1 MENITS
7 NYGLLHLSEQIFGYL
22 NHETLE
28 VCRKVS
34 RHWDE
39 LLERPS
45 HVKYLEEF
53 GDEKIEVEVEEP
65 AYYYMDVDGRV
76 GGEGYRAKMIE
87 VSVKDFMSG
96 WNKAVKNFVK
106 TASLEDLKEVK
117 ESMERFLGD
126 KSFPYPVHFAVKHGA
141 LKLMQLFFL
150 TEYDFNDNV
159 VLHYACVVDQTELVK
174 SMILSSRELGIDLNK
189 KNENG
194 YTAFRMAVLFG
205 KTEIARLMIQSSK
218 EFGIDLDAGDGRGQY
233 DHRRSLFHYAVT
245 REVEMVELMIR
256 SSKEFDISLNSR
268 DNSGATP
275 FQHACEFAKDKENVK
290 LMINL
295 SKEYDIDLNLMQDV
309 DDTGKSVF
317 QWMCTGGFKAGFFG
331 MSDGDRVDVAKLVIE
346 KRGELGVDIYQENSK
361 GETALDELKC
371 LRDKVTTLTLLRD
384 DEKPQDPD
392 RLAGYSELIALLE
405 EEYAKDSE
413 AFEE

>member
-28 VCRKVS
+28 VCRKVCQ
-34 RHWDE
+34 HWDE

-53 GDEKIEVEVEEP
+53 GDEKIEVEVLLLRSTST
-65 AYYYMDVDGRV
+65 A
-76 GGEGYRAKMIE
+76 MIE
-87 VSVKDFMSG
+87 VPVKDLMPG

-117 ESMERFLGD
+117 ESMECFLKD
-126 KSFPYPVHFAVKHGA
+126 NSFPYPVHYAVKHGA

-174 SMILSSRELGIDLNK
+174 LMILSSRELFIDLNQ
-189 KNENG
+189 KNEDG

-290 LMINL
+290 LIINL

-371 LRDKVTTLTLLRD
+371 LRD
-384 DEKPQDPD
+384 DEKPRYPD

>member
-53 GDEKIEVEVEEP
+53 GDEKIEVEVVP
-65 AYYYMDVDGRV
+65 LYCSSA
-76 GGEGYRAKMIE
+76 ALIE
-87 VSVKDFMSG
+87 VPVKDFMPG

-117 ESMERFLGD
+117 ESMERYLKDWKD
-126 KSFPYPVHFAVKHGA
+126 KNLPYPVHYAVKHGA

-150 TEYDFNDNV
+150 TEYDFSNNF

-174 SMILSSRELGIDLNK
+174 LMILSSRELGIDLNK

-309 DDTGKSVF
+309 DETGKSVF

-371 LRDKVTTLTLLRD
+371 LQD

>member
-53 GDEKIEVEVEEP
+53 GDEKIEVELEEP
-65 AYYYMDVDGRV
+65 IYYMDVDGGDGQV
-76 GGEGYRAKMIE
+76 KFKSKIIE
-87 VSVKDFMSG
+87 ISIKDFMPG
-96 WNKAVKNFVK
+96 WNKAVKTFVK

-117 ESMERFLGD
+117 ESMECFLKD
-126 KSFPYPVHFAVKHGA
+126 KNFPYPVHYAVKHGA

-174 SMILSSRELGIDLNK
+174 LMILSSRELGIDLNK

-205 KTEIARLMIQSSK
+205 KTEIARLMIQFSK
-218 EFGIDLDAGDGRGQY
+218 EFDIDLDAGDHGADLAGF
-233 DHRRSLFHYAVT
+233 DHRRSLFHYVVT

-346 KRGELGVDIYQENSK
+346 KRGELEVDIYQENSK

-371 LRDKVTTLTLLRD
+371 LRD

>member
-53 GDEKIEVEVEEP
+53 GDEEVEVELEEP
-65 AYYYMDVDGRV
+65 VYYYMDVIVYGGDG
-76 GGEGYRAKMIE
+76 EITYRAKRIE

-117 ESMERFLGD
+117 ESMERCLED
-126 KSFPYPVHFAVKHGA
+126 KGFPYPAHFAVKHGA

-174 SMILSSRELGIDLNK
+174 LMIQSSRELFIDLNQ
-189 KNENG
+189 KNEDG

-205 KTEIARLMIQSSK
+205 KTEIARLMIQFSK
-218 EFGIDLDAGDGRGQY
+218 EFDIDLDAGDHGAGLAGF

-268 DNSGATP
+268 DASGTTP

-309 DDTGKSVF
+309 DETGKSVF

-331 MSDGDRVDVAKLVIE
+331 MSDDDRVDIAKLVIE

-371 LRDKVTTLTLLRD
+371 LRD